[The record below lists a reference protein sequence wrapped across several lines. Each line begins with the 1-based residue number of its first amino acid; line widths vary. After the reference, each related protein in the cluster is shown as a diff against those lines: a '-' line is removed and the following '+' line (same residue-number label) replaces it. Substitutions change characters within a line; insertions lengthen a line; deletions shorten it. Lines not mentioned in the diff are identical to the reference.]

1 VVDQGGGKGNKP
13 DPDPSGLPT
22 RAGCY
27 LIHEGRMSQGG
38 EEGPPRHLCNFVA
51 RIREELVLDD
61 GEAEDL
67 LFLVEGTHAG
77 GAQFPEARVPA
88 SSFNGLGWVMAQWG
102 ARAIVNAGTSTK
114 DQLRAAIQHLSR
126 PARRRAFL
134 CTGWRKLDGQ
144 WRFLHAG
151 GALGADGP
159 QEDVDVDLRG
169 RLALFTLADPLEGAA
184 LARAFR
190 SSLRALDLG
199 PGAVTVPVWLSA
211 FRAVVGECP
220 FSIHISG
227 SKGSG
232 KTELA
237 SIATGHFGP
246 DLDAKSPLQS
256 WETSITALELT
267 LFYAKDVLGL
277 VDDYRPQGGPREVAE
292 ATKKADRLLRGAFN
306 RITRDR
312 AASDAR
318 TLKGDKLPR
327 GLVVSTG
334 EDLPDGES
342 LRSRVLCL
350 EWAAGDMVW
359 TVLDGLQ
366 DDRATGLHA
375 GLMAAFIQWQAQDRD
390 RALRIRREAHSQA
403 RRKLRDAGENNRTG
417 DIAADLWSAWPV
429 LEAFARDRAILPVA
443 EIEALGRRL
452 WASILEMTGAQASII
467 SEANPAMR
475 FREGL
480 TSCLGSGRGHLASG
494 DFGGLP
500 AEWDSRLGWQGG
512 QAKGPRLGFASL
524 RQGEVWLIP
533 SAAFQESSR
542 LVAPGVGERALWKHL
557 QEAGWLVLERTGRNK
572 TRRTPPDSGRQDFI
586 VVRLESLWNVGQSE
600 SAGQTENLT
609 APPQT
614 STSTASGPNGTFG
627 TPKTDTPLL
636 VSAAGDDWAA
646 E

>member
-1 VVDQGGGKGNKP
+1 
-13 DPDPSGLPT
+13 
-22 RAGCY
+22 
-27 LIHEGRMSQGG
+27 
-38 EEGPPRHLCNFVA
+38 
-51 RIREELVLDD
+51 
-61 GEAEDL
+61 
-67 LFLVEGTHAG
+67 
-77 GAQFPEARVPA
+77 
-88 SSFNGLGWVMAQWG
+88 
-102 ARAIVNAGTSTK
+102 
-114 DQLRAAIQHLSR
+114 
-126 PARRRAFL
+126 
-134 CTGWRKLDGQ
+134 
-144 WRFLHAG
+144 
-151 GALGADGP
+151 
-159 QEDVDVDLRG
+159 
-169 RLALFTLADPLEGAA
+169 
-184 LARAFR
+184 
-190 SSLRALDLG
+190 
-199 PGAVTVPVWLSA
+199 
-211 FRAVVGECP
+211 
-220 FSIHISG
+220 
-227 SKGSG
+227 
-232 KTELA
+232 
-237 SIATGHFGP
+237 
-246 DLDAKSPLQS
+246 
-256 WETSITALELT
+256 
-267 LFYAKDVLGL
+267 
-277 VDDYRPQGGPREVAE
+277 
-292 ATKKADRLLRGAFN
+292 
-306 RITRDR
+306 
-312 AASDAR
+312 
-318 TLKGDKLPR
+318 
-327 GLVVSTG
+327 
-334 EDLPDGES
+334 
-342 LRSRVLCL
+342 
-350 EWAAGDMVW
+350 
-359 TVLDGLQ
+359 
-366 DDRATGLHA
+366 
-375 GLMAAFIQWQAQDRD
+375 MAAFIQWQAQDRD